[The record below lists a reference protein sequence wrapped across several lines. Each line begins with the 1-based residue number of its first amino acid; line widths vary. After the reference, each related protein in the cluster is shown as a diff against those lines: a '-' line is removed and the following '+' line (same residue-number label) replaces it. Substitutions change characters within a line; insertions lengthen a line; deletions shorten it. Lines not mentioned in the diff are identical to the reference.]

1 MLTSHSACSL
11 NFCVQFSCLQCGRS
25 KRKASE
31 MTERRLFW
39 SIPLGLDLTG
49 KEEKLSP
56 FSHTQTNNRF
66 PTKWTILIPH
76 LSTCEQSVLEPP
88 PVPLAAS
95 PPPIPLAARSP
106 PNSSLHNLA
115 SLPLV
120 QSLQQA
126 PLNHPKYH
134 FLCQLNSPR
143 YSVTTAAASFHVD
156 PVIV

>member
-49 KEEKLSP
+49 KEEKLTP

-76 LSTCEQSVLEPP
+76 LSTCEHSVLELPP
-88 PVPLAAS
+88 IPLAAS
-95 PPPIPLAARSP
+95 PPPK
-106 PNSSLHNLA
+106 SSLHNSA

-120 QSLQQA
+120 QSLQQP
-126 PLNHPKYH
+126 PLNHPMYH
-134 FLCQLNSPR
+134 FLCQLNSPG
-143 YSVTTAAASFHVD
+143 YSVTQLQLHFMLTLSLCN
-156 PVIV
+156 

>member
-95 PPPIPLAARSP
+95 PPP
-106 PNSSLHNLA
+106 NSSLPNPA

-120 QSLQQA
+120 QSLQQP
-126 PLNHPKYH
+126 PLNHPMNFCKM
-134 FLCQLNSPR
+134 F
-143 YSVTTAAASFHVD
+143 
-156 PVIV
+156 